1 MSDKKVFIRTLY
13 SSDTGKVYM
22 VLNTCVI
29 PELKQIP
36 GVSNIEGVVLANMH
50 TGDLITISYST
61 LYEKFKKIEEYS
73 YVNQKGIKD
82 IIKGRV

>member
-1 MSDKKVFIRTLY
+1 
-13 SSDTGKVYM
+13 
-22 VLNTCVI
+22 
-29 PELKQIP
+29 
-36 GVSNIEGVVLANMH
+36 
-50 TGDLITISYST
+50 GDLITISYST